1 MIFPAGNDLHLTRR
15 ETLRTVGAAAVLAVG
30 SGLTG
35 TAQAAMS
42 AELNHARVLVVG
54 GSSGIG
60 LAIAAAAAE
69 AGAAVTIASRSQTKL
84 ESAVNALGKTARA
97 VALDTG
103 DVAAVERFFADEAPW
118 DHIVVSAA
126 QTPSGPVRSLS
137 LADAKIAMESKFWG
151 AYRVARAAKIREG
164 GSLTFVSGFLSVRP
178 SANSVLQ
185 GAINAALEALAR
197 GLALELAPVRVNAV
211 SPGLIATP
219 LWSGMPNDKREA
231 MFASAA
237 QRLPAR
243 RVGQPEDIANA
254 VMFLVKT
261 PFATGS
267 TVRVDGGGAIA

>member
-1 MIFPAGNDLHLTRR
+1 
-15 ETLRTVGAAAVLAVG
+15 
-30 SGLTG
+30 
-35 TAQAAMS
+35 MS
-42 AELNHARVLVVG
+42 AKLNHARVLVVG

-60 LAIAAAAAE
+60 FATATAAAE

-84 ESAVNALGKTARA
+84 ESAVNMLGKTARA
-97 VALDTG
+97 VTLDTG
-103 DVAAVERFFADEAPW
+103 DAAAVERFFADEAPW

-126 QTPSGPVRSLS
+126 LTPSGPVRSLS

>member
-1 MIFPAGNDLHLTRR
+1 
-15 ETLRTVGAAAVLAVG
+15 
-30 SGLTG
+30 
-35 TAQAAMS
+35 MS
-42 AELNHARVLVVG
+42 AKLNHARVLVVG

-60 LAIAAAAAE
+60 LATAAAAAE
-69 AGAAVTIASRSQTKL
+69 GGAAATIASRSQTKL
-84 ESAVNALGKTARA
+84 GSAVSTLGKTARS

-103 DVAAVERFFADEAPW
+103 DVAAVERFFTDEAPW
-118 DHIVVSAA
+118 DHIAVSAA

-137 LADAKIAMESKFWG
+137 LADAKSPWIANSG
-151 AYRVARAAKIREG
+151 APIASRAAKIREG

-185 GAINAALEALAR
+185 GAINAALEALA
-197 GLALELAPVRVNAV
+197 
-211 SPGLIATP
+211 
-219 LWSGMPNDKREA
+219 KREA
-231 MFASAA
+231 MLASAA

-254 VMFLVKT
+254 VMFLVTT

>member
-1 MIFPAGNDLHLTRR
+1 
-15 ETLRTVGAAAVLAVG
+15 
-30 SGLTG
+30 
-35 TAQAAMS
+35 MS
-42 AELNHARVLVVG
+42 AKLNHARVLVVG

-60 LAIAAAAAE
+60 LATAAAAAK
-69 AGAAVTIASRSQTKL
+69 AGAAVTIASRSRTKL
-84 ESAVNALGKTARA
+84 ESAVNMLSETTRA
-97 VALDTG
+97 AALDTG
-103 DVAAVERFFADEAPW
+103 DAAAVERFFADEAPW
-118 DHIVVSAA
+118 DHVIVSAA
-126 QTPSGPVRSLS
+126 QTPSGPVRGLS

-219 LWSGMPNDKREA
+219 LWSGMAEDKREA
-231 MFASAA
+231 MFTSAA
-237 QRLPAR
+237 QRLPVR

-254 VMFLVKT
+254 VMFLVTT
-261 PFATGS
+261 PFTTGS